1 MAMFN
6 SYVSL
11 PEGMGYTKA
20 YNKEIRRPDG
30 LPFECWENDYRLRHI
45 LK

>member
-11 PEGMGYTKA
+11 PEGITIFG
-20 YNKEIRRPDG
+20 R
-30 LPFECWENDYRLRHI
+30 I
-45 LK
+45 LLVYLLGGDVLLEFCYDTWICEVT